1 MKQDLPHT
9 ICGDLIRNAMVLS
22 IFGLAAG
29 VTVSGPFWSIATNF
43 FSDPAVPG

>member
-9 ICGDLIRNAMVLS
+9 TCGDLIRSAMVLS

-29 VTVSGPFWSIATNF
+29 VTVSGPFWSIATF
-43 FSDPAVPG
+43 FTGPAVPG